1 MTTIT
6 IERALLEQAYAM
18 LSSNKTL
25 IRVVMSRDELCV
37 AIRSAIAAPAAAP
50 WLHMKSAPKDGTA
63 VLVLLDGSDIPHAA
77 RWISGP
83 EDSHA
88 PSDTSSAGWYLTW
101 DGYRLTERDGPRCW
115 MQCPSESDPQAPATA
130 PEQPSWHDAPTAPG
144 VWFCDEGDICY
155 TWTAHNIEILDQFD
169 PGDGLRWFGP
179 ILEDN
184 Q

>member
-6 IERALLEQAYAM
+6 IDRALLEQAYSM

-25 IRVVMSRDELCV
+25 IRVVMSCDELCV
-37 AIRSAIAAPAAAP
+37 AIRSALAAPAAAP

-130 PEQPSWHDAPTAPG
+130 PEQDQCKWKFDD
-144 VWFCDEGDICY
+144 DESN
-155 TWTAHNIEILDQFD
+155 TWASQCGELWTYI
-169 PGDGLRWFGP
+169 DGGP
-179 ILEDN
+179 EENRVKYCHGCGKPVVLEDKP
-184 Q
+184 